1 VQRLGSGVY
10 FLLARYREFIVE
22 LAQKSDAE
30 ILAVVNPIMDNLM
43 DASTAIDYE
52 RHVRDFTDRAKSVL
66 SKESLQAIC
75 KHYQSTKGFFAK
87 REFVAAFRRPDSVA
101 VVWRQWFTEHPGEF
115 VAELVLVQ
123 SGGRYLVDHVMV
135 F

>member
-1 VQRLGSGVY
+1 MD
-10 FLLARYREFIVE
+10 

-30 ILAVVNPIMDNLM
+30 ILAVATPIMDNLM

-52 RHVRDFTDRAKSVL
+52 RHTRDFTDRAKSVL
-66 SKESLQAIC
+66 SKDSLQAIC
-75 KHYQSTKGFFAK
+75 EHYQSTKGFFAK

-101 VVWRQWFTEHPGEF
+101 VVWRQGFTKQPGEF

-123 SGGRYLVDHVMV
+123 QDGKYLVDHVMI

>member
-1 VQRLGSGVY
+1 MD
-10 FLLARYREFIVE
+10 

-30 ILAVVNPIMDNLM
+30 ILAVVTPIMDNLM

-52 RHVRDFTDRAKSVL
+52 RHTRDFTDRLKSVL
-66 SKESLQAIC
+66 SKESLQSIC
-75 KHYQSTKGFFAK
+75 EHYQSTKGFFAK

-101 VVWRQWFTEHPGEF
+101 VVWQQGFTKQPEQF

-123 SGGRYLVDHVMV
+123 QGGKYLVDHVMV